1 MKNFIV
7 IICAAV
13 FISNS
18 STAQGLL
25 NKQELV
31 FTKQDSL
38 RAVLLKKRVVG
49 REVLSFRRVNPK
61 DSTITGSNT
70 IKYQVVQEY
79 NRMQIDLQNPLKF
92 TK

>member
-1 MKNFIV
+1 MNFIV

-38 RAVLLKKRVVG
+38 RG
-49 REVLSFRRVNPK
+49 
-61 DSTITGSNT
+61 ITKEERGGT
-70 IKYQVVQEY
+70 
-79 NRMQIDLQNPLKF
+79 
-92 TK
+92 

>member
-1 MKNFIV
+1 LLLF
-7 IICAAV
+7 AAV

-38 RAVLLKKRVVG
+38 RGSITKERACG
-49 REVLSFRRVNPK
+49 RELIIRRESK
-61 DSTITGSNT
+61 
-70 IKYQVVQEY
+70 
-79 NRMQIDLQNPLKF
+79 
-92 TK
+92 TKTAP

>member
-31 FTKQDSL
+31 FKQDSF
-38 RAVLLKKRVVG
+38 K
-49 REVLSFRRVNPK
+49 
-61 DSTITGSNT
+61 
-70 IKYQVVQEY
+70 EY
-79 NRMQIDLQNPLKF
+79 Y
-92 TK
+92 

>member
-7 IICAAV
+7 IICAA

-38 RAVLLKKRVVG
+38 GAVLLKKERG
-49 REVLSFRRVNPK
+49 G
-61 DSTITGSNT
+61 T
-70 IKYQVVQEY
+70 
-79 NRMQIDLQNPLKF
+79 
-92 TK
+92 

>member
-38 RAVLLKKRVVG
+38 GAVLLKKERG
-49 REVLSFRRVNPK
+49 G
-61 DSTITGSNT
+61 T
-70 IKYQVVQEY
+70 
-79 NRMQIDLQNPLKF
+79 
-92 TK
+92 

>member
-1 MKNFIV
+1 MKKFHC
-7 IICAAV
+7 CAAV

-38 RAVLLKKRVVG
+38 RGSITKERAWWDVKYYHLDVK
-49 REVLSFRRVNPK
+49 VNPK
-61 DSTITGSNT
+61 TA
-70 IKYQVVQEY
+70 
-79 NRMQIDLQNPLKF
+79 P
-92 TK
+92 